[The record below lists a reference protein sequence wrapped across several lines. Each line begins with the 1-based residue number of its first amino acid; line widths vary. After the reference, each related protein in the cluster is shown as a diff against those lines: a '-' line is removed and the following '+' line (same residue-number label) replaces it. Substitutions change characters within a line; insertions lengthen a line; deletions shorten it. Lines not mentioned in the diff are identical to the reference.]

1 MRVAVNKEKLEKA
14 AQKYFEVKAKYQ
26 ISKILCVVMVLIIGY
41 QAYQIE
47 TIKNP
52 LFIGASSIEQVG
64 NNVYEV
70 KQDTPKLEPIE
81 DLNNYKLTEVQLPE
95 LPKIK

>member
-26 ISKILCVVMVLIIGY
+26 ISKILCVAMVLIIGY

-52 LFIGASSIEQVG
+52 VFIGASSIEQVG
-64 NNVYEV
+64 DNVYEV
-70 KQDTPKLEPIE
+70 KQDMPKLEPIE
-81 DLNNYKLTEVQLPE
+81 DLDNYKLTEVQLPE